1 MRFSKCSDIGKVR
14 KNNEDNVGAWPELG
28 LFVVADGMG
37 GHQAGEVASK
47 IAVDTL
53 EDFFRKAQFKP
64 TWAPKST
71 LEEAITEA
79 NEKIYLLARQ
89 HKEMR
94 GMGTT
99 ITVGYLKDNKLLI
112 GHVGDSRAYRSNSQ
126 GLVQLTEDHSLVNEL
141 FKLGGITEEEV
152 NTHPQRNVL
161 TRALGVDIKVVI
173 DFYDYELLPADYV
186 LFCSDGLSGLVC
198 SEEIQNIISL
208 NMSLEDKI
216 TKLKDAALDKGGND
230 NISMILVE
238 VN

>member
-14 KNNEDNVGAWPELG
+14 KNNEDSVGAWSELG
-28 LFVVADGMG
+28 LFIVADGMG

-47 IAVDTL
+47 IAVETL
-53 EDFFRKAQFKP
+53 EDFFRKAQFKS
-64 TWAPKST
+64 TWDPKTT
-71 LEEAITEA
+71 LQEAITEA
-79 NEKIYLLARQ
+79 NEKIYLLAKQ

-99 ITVGYLKDNKLLI
+99 ITVGYLKSNKLLI
-112 GHVGDSRAYRSNSQ
+112 GHVGDSRAYKSNSQ

-152 NTHPQRNVL
+152 STHPQRNVL
-161 TRALGVDIKVVI
+161 TRALGVDIKVEI
-173 DFYDYELLPADYV
+173 DFYEYELLASEYV

-198 SEEIQNIISL
+198 NEELQKIISMNL
-208 NMSLEDKI
+208 SLEDKV
-216 TKLKDAALDKGGND
+216 TKLKEAALDKGGND